1 MSVLARALA
10 LLLFVFLVVGGTV
23 TAIGVGRVRRTYDLP
38 FPPSA
43 GARATDP
50 AEVARGG
57 RLFRTA
63 CLGCHA
69 GPGGGRPTGARVLG
83 APEFL
88 GEIWAPDVTRD
99 RREGIAQWTDGELA
113 RLLRNGVG
121 RDGHYAAAMPRFG
134 RLADPEVAALLGF
147 LRDSDDPLVAPGGGP
162 AAAVPRSRLS
172 LIGMLVLAYSVGIDT
187 AGDPVVAAPERA
199 ATPAYGRYLAASVY
213 ACVECH
219 TEGYAPLRDKLRSPS
234 LLGGGLDLR
243 TPRSEPIYSANL
255 TADAETGLPP
265 EVDAAALG
273 RILSTGIGARGLPL
287 RPPMPVFRFIGDPE
301 HRDGDVH
308 VDLDVRALLAFL
320 RSVPPVH
327 RRTPDGPP
335 REAPRPDSPPERLF
349 ATLGCASCHGD
360 GAPGRADLVRASR
373 LSSVDAIAA
382 AIRHPEASH
391 PASQM
396 PTYASVLDGPAAA
409 RLAAWIRSS
418 FSAPGGGET
427 R

>member
-38 FPPSA
+38 FPPVA
-43 GARATDP
+43 GAGATDP

-69 GPGGGRPTGARVLG
+69 GPERGRPTGARVLG

-88 GEIWAPDVTRD
+88 GEIWAPDLTRD
-99 RREGIAQWTDGELA
+99 RSDGIAQWTDGELA

-134 RLADPEVAALLGF
+134 RLADPEVAAILGF
-147 LRDSDDPLVAPGGGP
+147 LRASDDPLVAPGTP
-162 AAAVPRSRLS
+162 APPVPRSRLS
-172 LIGMLVLAYSVGIDT
+172 LIGMLVLAYSAGVDT

-219 TEGYAPLRDKLRSPS
+219 TEGYAPLRDKLRSPV

-287 RPPMPVFRFIGDPE
+287 RPPMPVFRFIGDPVR
-301 HRDGDVH
+301 RDVDV
-308 VDLDVRALLAFL
+308 DVRALLAFL
-320 RSVPPVH
+320 RSVPPLH

-360 GAPGRADLVRASR
+360 GAPRRADLVRAAR
-373 LSSVDAIAA
+373 LASVDAIAA

-396 PTYASVLDGPAAA
+396 PTYAAVLDERAAE
-409 RLAAWIRSS
+409 RLATWIRSS
-418 FSAPGGGET
+418 FSPPGGGET